1 MSFSGFPTGKV
12 PQTPIPEPFFRELLP
27 RIDHL
32 GELKVTLYILW
43 RMQHMEGA
51 FRYLRAEDI
60 AADETFMQGMGDT
73 PEAAAAALKDA
84 LTRAVR
90 RGALLEANLSPGQAN
105 PTLYFVN
112 TPKGRA
118 AVEAIR
124 QGRWRPSG
132 LESAPVEVLPPR
144 PTIYQV
150 YEENIGP
157 LTPLIAEA
165 LREAEDTYPADW
177 IIEAM
182 QLAVEKNV
190 RHWRYAEAILRRW
203 QEEGRYEREHRG
215 HSEKTDYDKYTSG
228 RYADF
233 LEH

>member
-1 MSFSGFPTGKV
+1 MAFSGFPAGKV
-12 PQTPIPEPFFRELLP
+12 PQTSIPEPFFRELLP
-27 RIDHL
+27 QIDHL

-51 FRYLRAEDI
+51 FRYLRPEDI
-60 AADETFMQGMGDT
+60 AADEAFMQGMGDT
-73 PEAAAAALKDA
+73 PEAAATALKEA
-84 LTRAVR
+84 LARAVQ
-90 RGALLEANLSPGQAN
+90 RGTLLEANLPLGRVN

-118 AVEAIR
+118 AIEAIH
-124 QGRWRPSG
+124 QGQWRPSG
-132 LESAPVEVLPPR
+132 IESAPVEVLPPR
-144 PTIYQV
+144 PTIYQL

-157 LTPLIAEA
+157 LTPLIADA
-165 LREAEDTYPADW
+165 LREAEETYPTDW
-177 IIEAM
+177 IAEAI

-215 HSEKTDYDKYTSG
+215 HSEETDYDKYTSG
-228 RYADF
+228 RYSDY
-233 LEH
+233 LER